1 LAIKSLKDEARRIAV
16 NIAKLPALF
25 RKLHWS
31 RRTVTQG
38 TAPALRIATDC
49 AAIRGGGRGEAGAA
63 GGAVGADR
71 DLGRGAKTGA

>member
-1 LAIKSLKDEARRIAV
+1 
-16 NIAKLPALF
+16 
-25 RKLHWS
+25 
-31 RRTVTQG
+31 VTQG